1 MPDPRIAALDRRK
14 RIALYLLVAAALGM
28 VVFESLDA
36 LRPHWGWSLGATV
49 MEAALIGGLADWF
62 AVVALFRYPL
72 GQRWIPHTAIIPN
85 KKDAIGQSLAD
96 FICDHF
102 LGKEQVVEKLRGFD
116 LAGKIASRLAD
127 PATAQR
133 LGAALAEATPRLLRA
148 LGSQELHAF
157 LHAAVTRQAGR
168 FDLSKVAAAGL
179 EHLTAHGRHE
189 DLVDAAL
196 AYVRDALASD
206 ETREMIAQRVS
217 DELWTIVKMARLDRI
232 IVERITDKLVAG
244 TTGLITE
251 MASDR
256 EHATRLRIGAEFRRL
271 IERLKSDESLRRN
284 VDEIRDQLLA
294 QPELAEYLRGLW
306 NELIGWLE
314 RDLATGDSKMQAR
327 IATIAQAIGRQLAAD
342 ESTRAWINGTV
353 QAAVEPL
360 IEGYREDVRRF
371 IVDKVKLWSA
381 DELTQELELSI
392 GSDLQFIRYNGTLV
406 GALIGAVLW
415 ILMAGLEVALTYAS
429 G

>member
-1 MPDPRIAALDRRK
+1 MTDPRIAALDQRK
-14 RIALYLLVAAALGM
+14 RIALSLLVGAALGM
-28 VVFESLDA
+28 MLFESLEA

-102 LGKEQVVEKLRGFD
+102 LGKEQVVQKLRSFD
-116 LAGKIASRLAD
+116 LAVRIADRLAD
-127 PATAQR
+127 PASANR

-148 LGSQELHAF
+148 LGSQELHTF
-157 LHAAVTRQAGR
+157 LHAAVKRQAGR
-168 FDLSKVAAAGL
+168 FDLSDIAAAGL

-196 AYVRDALASD
+196 EYVRDALASD
-206 ETREMIAQRVS
+206 ETRAMIAQRVS
-217 DELWTIVKMARLDRI
+217 EELWSVLKMVGLDRI
-232 IVERITDKLVAG
+232 IVERITEKLVTG
-244 TTGLITE
+244 TTGLVTE

-256 EHATRLRIGAEFRRL
+256 NHETRLRIGAEFRRL
-271 IERLKSDESLRRN
+271 IERLKTDESLRRN
-284 VDEIRDQLLA
+284 VEEIRDQLLA
-294 QPELAEYLRGLW
+294 QPELSDYLRDLW
-306 NELIGWLE
+306 NDLVDWLE
-314 RDLATGDSKMQAR
+314 RDLATGQSKVQAH
-327 IATIAQAIGRQLAAD
+327 IATIAQAIGRQLTAD
-342 ESTRAWINGTV
+342 ETTRQWINATV
-353 QAAVEPL
+353 QATVEPL

-371 IVDKVKLWSA
+371 IVEKVKQWSA

-392 GSDLQFIRYNGTLV
+392 GSDLQYIRYNGTLV
-406 GALIGAVLW
+406 GGLIGALLWVL
-415 ILMAGLEVALTYAS
+415 MEGVGRAVTYVAA
-429 G
+429 

>member
-1 MPDPRIAALDRRK
+1 MTDPRIAALQQRK
-14 RIALYLLVAAALGM
+14 RIALLLLVAAAVGM
-28 VVFESLDA
+28 VMFESLDA
-36 LRPHWGWSLGATV
+36 LRPHPGWSLGATV

-102 LGKEQVVEKLRGFD
+102 LGKEQVVQKLRGFD
-116 LAGKIASRLAD
+116 LAGRLAGRLAD
-127 PATAQR
+127 PASADR

-157 LHAAVTRQAGR
+157 LHGAVQRQAGR
-168 FDLSKVAAAGL
+168 FDLSSVAAAGL

-196 AYVRDALASD
+196 AYVRDALASE

-217 DELWTIVKMARLDRI
+217 EELWTVLKMVRLDRI
-232 IVERITDKLVAG
+232 IVERITEKIVTG
-244 TTGLITE
+244 TTGLVTE

-256 EHATRLRIGAEFRRL
+256 DHPTRLRIGAEFRRL
-271 IERLKSDESLRRN
+271 IERLKTDESLRRN
-284 VDEIRDQLLA
+284 VEEIRDQLLA
-294 QPELAEYLRGLW
+294 QPELSDYLRDLW
-306 NELIGWLE
+306 NELIDWLE
-314 RDLATGDSKMQAR
+314 RDLATGESKVQAH
-327 IATIAQAIGRQLAAD
+327 IATIAQAIGRQLATD
-342 ESTRAWINGTV
+342 ETTRQWINATV
-353 QAAVEPL
+353 QATVEPL

-371 IVDKVKLWSA
+371 IVDKVKQWSA

-392 GSDLQFIRYNGTLV
+392 GSDLQYIRYNGTLV
-406 GALIGAVLW
+406 GGLIGALLWVLMEGVGR
-415 ILMAGLEVALTYAS
+415 MATYLA